1 MIDLANISGMQD
13 TYLLQKQ
20 VEMIIESSNKKLLQE
35 ITMLKGSVQRL
46 NEEILELK
54 REKKSVLRVPA
65 SRVSEMITIE
75 EKQPE
80 GGKESVIQPR
90 YGKYGPQ
97 DAAID
102 KFFYFGKK

>member
-54 REKKSVLRVPA
+54 REKKISVPA